1 MGGFMMKTK
10 HLIINNCYNLIKW
23 VMFKVQVHEGVVQ
36 YRQLKYGHQATSW
49 DSSVHLPPP

>member
-1 MGGFMMKTK
+1 MKTK